1 MFCFQENYYDS
12 HYQQSRIVP
21 RGRKFLRGDT
31 LITECTYDSTSKDK
45 PILGGYSAKQV
56 TNKALNYQKFI
67 SKHLFVLCYSSSST
81 WTPLSS
87 HVRGTYRSLP
97 E

>member
-1 MFCFQENYYDS
+1 MIDGAKIYFFIIFQENSYDS

-21 RGRKFLRGDT
+21 RGRKFMRGDT

-56 TNKALNYQKFI
+56 KT
-67 SKHLFVLCYSSSST
+67 
-81 WTPLSS
+81 
-87 HVRGTYRSLP
+87 
-97 E
+97 

>member
-1 MFCFQENYYDS
+1 MIFSIFQENSYDS

-21 RGRKFLRGDT
+21 RGRKFMRGDT

-56 TNKALNYQKFI
+56 KT
-67 SKHLFVLCYSSSST
+67 
-81 WTPLSS
+81 
-87 HVRGTYRSLP
+87 
-97 E
+97 